1 LVEEIILFYDAR
13 SEKQQIMCTFLV
25 LQFDL
30 CGLDCK
36 ERTTHS
42 QLTIPTSWHVKL

>member
-1 LVEEIILFYDAR
+1 MQL
-13 SEKQQIMCTFLV
+13 MCTFLV

-30 CGLDCK
+30 CGLDCR

-42 QLTIPTSWHVKL
+42 QPTIRTSWNVKL